1 MKRSLSLLLALA
13 MLLLLAACGK
23 KTDTAEGGQ
32 ISSTG
37 GETASTGMTEE
48 TRLTSA
54 ENTEAEN
61 LPEPPPNTPDEKQE
75 ATLSPTDKTLLR
87 VLRREQIF
95 VDEMNRAVYLDEY
108 EVFTDEI
115 TGIGVPAT
123 AEEYT
128 LVDLDGDGNNEMVVY
143 VAPEYGAYLVF
154 HLSGSTVY
162 GFEFGVRALTD
173 LKTDGSFICSAGAG
187 INTFGVLRFKGNK
200 YEMQELAYQ
209 SDMVAD
215 KVYRVADKPATADE
229 FAAFYKGFQQ
239 KQGVTWTPVTG

>member
-1 MKRSLSLLLALA
+1 MKRSLCLLLALA
-13 MLLLLAACGK
+13 MLLLLTACGK
-23 KTDTAEGGQ
+23 KNDTAEAGQ
-32 ISSTG
+32 TSSTG
-37 GETASTGMTEE
+37 MKEE
-48 TRLTSA
+48 TQLTSA
-54 ENTEAEN
+54 ENTEGEN

-75 ATLSPTDKTLLR
+75 ANLPATDKTLLR

-128 LVDLDGDGNNEMVVY
+128 MVDLDGDGNNEMIVY

-187 INTFGVLRFKGNK
+187 INTFGILRFKGNK

-215 KVYRVADKPATADE
+215 KVYRVDGKTATADE
-229 FAAFYKGFQQ
+229 FAAFNETFKQ
-239 KQGVTWTPVTG
+239 KKNVTWTPVTG